1 MSFLYVNRE
10 YKLQIFTI
18 KLLVACPNNPPNV
31 TFGVKV
37 ARNKYINEATHW
49 MCIASLKSLTY
60 HGSFLLI
67 SAISPPHILK

>member
-1 MSFLYVNRE
+1 MPFFYVNRE

-37 ARNKYINEATHW
+37 ARNKYINQWPKEKGQKDIH
-49 MCIASLKSLTY
+49 
-60 HGSFLLI
+60 
-67 SAISPPHILK
+67 